1 MAGTGRKNTIDLV
14 SGPIFSSLIRFAIP
28 ILFGSVVT
36 QFYNV
41 ADSMIVG
48 RFISSEALAA
58 VSASTPIVS
67 IINLFAIGLSSGSNV
82 VIAQRVGAGDREA
95 LQKAVSTVSFMTL
108 TCSAFITVVGLIVSR
123 PMLAVLKTP
132 EEIMDASAL
141 YLIIVFLGTTGN
153 LIYQMGT
160 GALRGMGDVTWPL
173 IFLVICSAL
182 NIVFDLAAV
191 LLFGLGVEG
200 VAAATAIS
208 QIISGAGIIVRLNR
222 GSYGIKVGLS
232 EMKPDRYELGE
243 IVRIG
248 LPAAIQNI
256 GNTLASMFVQSSVN
270 TFGATFIAA
279 NSIVNKVDMLL
290 YIPVDAL
297 STALCT
303 FVGQNMGRLQLDR
316 IKKGINSAIATLTVL
331 GVGLCAAQITFR
343 HVLPM
348 IFTKDRAVLD
358 IASEGLF
365 IMAFQCLFYGI
376 DRCLVNAMRGAGK
389 SVVPMITAQ
398 FGAFSR
404 IPLSYYLGVKTGDW
418 HGIFW
423 AMLIAA
429 FLRNTAIAI
438 YYFCGGWS
446 RVVRSYEEKHPELLK
461 AKNAADKTGI

>member
-1 MAGTGRKNTIDLV
+1 
-14 SGPIFSSLIRFAIP
+14 
-28 ILFGSVVT
+28 
-36 QFYNV
+36 
-41 ADSMIVG
+41 
-48 RFISSEALAA
+48 
-58 VSASTPIVS
+58 
-67 IINLFAIGLSSGSNV
+67 
-82 VIAQRVGAGDREA
+82 
-95 LQKAVSTVSFMTL
+95 
-108 TCSAFITVVGLIVSR
+108 
-123 PMLAVLKTP
+123 MLAVLKTP

-173 IFLVICSAL
+173 IFLVICSVL

-348 IFTKDRAVLD
+348 IFSKDRAVLD

-429 FLRNTAIAI
+429 FLRNTAIAV

-461 AKNAADKTGI
+461 AKNAADETGI

>member
-1 MAGTGRKNTIDLV
+1 MAKTNGKNTIDLV
-14 SGPIFSSLIRFAIP
+14 NGPIFSSLIRFAVP
-28 ILFGSVVT
+28 ILFGSIVT

-82 VIAQRVGAGDREA
+82 VIAQRVGSGNREA
-95 LQKAVSTVSFMTL
+95 LQKAVSTVSFLTL
-108 TCSAFITVVGLIVSR
+108 SCSVFITVLGLIVSR
-123 PMLAVLKTP
+123 PLLALLKTP
-132 EEIMDASAL
+132 EEIMDASTL

-153 LIYQMGT
+153 LVYQMGT
-160 GALRGMGDVTWPL
+160 GGLRGMGDVNWPL
-173 IFLVICSAL
+173 FFLIICSVL
-182 NIVFDLAAV
+182 NIVFDLIAV
-191 LLFGLGVEG
+191 LVFGLGVEG

-208 QIISGAGIIVRLNR
+208 QIISGAGIIYRINR
-222 GSYGIKVGLS
+222 GNYGVKVSLS
-232 EMKPDRYELGE
+232 ELKPDRYELGE

-270 TFGATFIAA
+270 TFGSTFIAA
-279 NSIVNKVDMLL
+279 NSIVTRVDTML

-316 IKKGINSAIATLTVL
+316 IRKGINSSIATLTVC
-331 GVGLCAAQITFR
+331 GVGLCGIQIAFR

-348 IFTKDRAVLD
+348 IFTKDTAVLD
-358 IASEGLF
+358 IAADGLF
-365 IMAFQCLFYGI
+365 IMAFQCLFYSI

-429 FLRNTAIAI
+429 FLRNAAITV

-446 RVVRSYEEKHPELLK
+446 RVVKQYEEKHPELK
-461 AKNAADKTGI
+461 SGKDEEQ